1 MKVLNDGSSL
11 HDWME
16 MVSFAVSKPERETQK
31 AYGFMDN
38 HGDLV
43 WIPKSMCKLID
54 MENGSYDLTVS
65 QRTYDEKE
73 LDEVL

>member
-11 HDWME
+11 MDWME
-16 MVSFAVSKPERETQK
+16 TVSFAVLKPERETRK
-31 AYGFMDN
+31 AYGFMDL
-38 HGDLV
+38 HGDLI
-43 WIPKSMCKLID
+43 WIPKSVCKLID

-73 LDEVL
+73 LSEVL